1 MIARAT
7 ALRLLLFFGF
17 CALGSAGCGG
27 DRYIVV
33 GTAKA
38 PSVSGWVVIKDASKN
53 GAEVTIHLEQVHP
66 PSHLDP
72 SLKAYVAWFE
82 PETGPAVRAGTL
94 KYLPDE
100 RTGELRARAP
110 FGKFV
115 VKVTGEAN
123 DKPSDPS
130 DFLVASQE
138 ITLED

>member
-7 ALRLLLFFGF
+7 ALRLLLFLAFA
-17 CALGSAGCGG
+17 CSAVAGCGG

-38 PSVSGWVVIKDASKN
+38 PSVSGWVRIEDASKT
-53 GAEVTIHLEQVHP
+53 GAEVTVHLEQLHP
-66 PSHLDP
+66 ANHLDA
-72 SLKAYVAWFE
+72 SRKAYVVWFE
-82 PETGPAVRAGTL
+82 PASGAPVRAGSL
-94 KYLPDE
+94 KYVPDQ

-115 VKVTGEAN
+115 VKVTAEAN
-123 DKPSDPS
+123 DKPTDPS

>member
-38 PSVSGWVVIKDASKN
+38 PSASGWVVIKDASKN
-53 GAEVTIHLEQVHP
+53 GAEVTIHLEQLHP
-66 PSHLDP
+66 PSQLDP
-72 SLKAYVAWFE
+72 SLTTYVAWFE
-82 PETGPAVRAGTL
+82 PDRGPAVRAGIL
-94 KYLPDE
+94 KYVPDE

-123 DKPSDPS
+123 DKPTDPS